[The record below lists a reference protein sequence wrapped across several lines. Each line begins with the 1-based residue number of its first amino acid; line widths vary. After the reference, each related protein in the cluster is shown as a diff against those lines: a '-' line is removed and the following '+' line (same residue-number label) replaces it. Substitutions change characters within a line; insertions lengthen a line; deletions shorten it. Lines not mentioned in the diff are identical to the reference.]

1 MCEEMLNSEFLV
13 VMAAVQRKLSLN
25 FLNRDI
31 NGQMRLLTVRCTN
44 IRSKIQSNTTT
55 TDFVRN

>member
-1 MCEEMLNSEFLV
+1 MLNSEFLV